1 MSDQFQI
8 KANNQFFIVSFL
20 IFMINVVLELY
31 YLFFLSDNFNY
42 LGFKFDFNLFK
53 YVEIKILLLLF
64 LVLSWYLYS
73 KSKFLYSIFILLL
86 LFFFIPNS
94 ILFAFMNSIRGPIYS
109 IFLFLMVFIFIS
121 PFKLSVKTIY
131 SDKYFKPVFILLI
144 ALLFLTPIFIIFKFN
159 INLNTLLLKEIYET
173 RAHFSDKVS
182 TLYSYFYN
190 WEVKIIIPVMLA
202 FFLITKK
209 YLLALFT
216 FIILIYLF
224 VISGNKAVYMTSLV
238 TLFFYFVGGKNHV
251 SKIKLFLFCLLLTL
265 IALPLIDIYVLHSFL
280 LRGTFVMRMFFFPA
294 LLNYFY
300 FDFFANAPL
309 YFSENHLFNLI
320 FHSPFNINSAYIIS
334 KVYFHADD
342 MYANN
347 GIISDGYMNFGYWG
361 VFILSTL
368 FALIFMF
375 FNSIKI
381 DTRYFGIFFI
391 LVFFFL
397 STPMFTILITG
408 GVWLLFIFAVA
419 LMKKEHK

>member
-1 MSDQFQI
+1 MSDQSQI
-8 KANNQFFIVSFL
+8 KINSQFFIVSFL

-42 LGFKFDFNLFK
+42 LGFKLDFDFFK
-53 YVEIKILLLLF
+53 FIEIKLLLFLF

-73 KSKFLYSIFILLL
+73 TSKFLYSIFILLL

-94 ILFAFMNSIRGPIYS
+94 IMFAYMNSIRGPIYS
-109 IFLFLMVFIFIS
+109 IALFLIVFIFIS
-121 PFKLSVKTIY
+121 PFKLAVKTIY
-131 SDKYFKPVFILLI
+131 TDKYLKSILILSI
-144 ALLFLTPIFIIFKFN
+144 ALLFLAPIFILFKFN

-173 RAHFSDKVS
+173 REQFGSKINS
-182 TLYSYFYN
+182 FYSYFYN

-202 FFLITKK
+202 FFLIARK

-216 FIILIYLF
+216 FTILIYLF

-238 TLFFYFVGGKNHV
+238 TLFFYFAGGENYV
-251 SKIKLFLFCLLLTL
+251 SKIKLFLLFLLLIL
-265 IALPLIDIYVLHSFL
+265 IVLPLIDIYILDSFL

-294 LLNYFY
+294 LLNYCY
-300 FDFFANAPL
+300 FDFFANTPL
-309 YFSENHLFNLI
+309 YFSENHFFNLI
-320 FHSPFNINSAYIIS
+320 FHSPFDINSAYIIS

-347 GIISDGYMNFGYWG
+347 GIISDGYMNLGYWG
-361 VFILSTL
+361 VLILSTL

-375 FNSIKI
+375 FNSIKV

-397 STPMFTILITG
+397 SAPMFTILITG
-408 GVWLLFIFAVA
+408 GVWLLFIFAITM
-419 LMKKEHK
+419 MKSKS